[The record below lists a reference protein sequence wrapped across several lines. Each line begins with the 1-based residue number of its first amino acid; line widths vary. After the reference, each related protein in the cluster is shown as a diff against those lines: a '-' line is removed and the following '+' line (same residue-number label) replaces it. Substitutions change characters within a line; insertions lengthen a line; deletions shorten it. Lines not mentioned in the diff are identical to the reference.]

1 MNNYENTAP
10 GLTTSY
16 LESLKRGNRK
26 AQHKLY
32 ELFAPRMLSL
42 CLRYTSCKEEAKDLV
57 QEGFIKVF
65 RYLDQYTGQGNFEG
79 WMRRIFINT
88 SIEYLRKRIFVERLG
103 DSDSHELK
111 VTESS
116 GYDTLA
122 HADLVKMIQNLSEG
136 YRTIFNLYVMEG
148 FSHKEIADILNITES
163 TSKSQLSRAK
173 VILQKSLSKVGI
185 AA

>member
-1 MNNYENTAP
+1 MKNQIIAETITPQQIENLKSGNN
-10 GLTTSY
+10 
-16 LESLKRGNRK
+16 K

-32 ELFAPRMLSL
+32 NLFAPKMFSL
-42 CLRYTSCKEEAKDLV
+42 CLRYTTDRDEAQDIV

-65 RYLDQYTGQGNFEG
+65 RYLHQYTGQGNFEG

-88 SIEYLRKRIFVERLG
+88 AIEFLRKRVYVERIG
-103 DSDSHELK
+103 
-111 VTESS
+111 ESEGIEIRETGIS

-122 HADLVKMIQNLSEG
+122 HADVERVIHSLSDG
-136 YRTIFNLYVMEG
+136 YRTIFKMYVVDG
-148 FSHKEIADILNITES
+148 YSHREIADMLNITES

-173 VILQKSLSKVGI
+173 IILQKTLAKVGI